1 MKWRANRYELIEVSK
16 GQRPAD
22 LFIQGGTV
30 VNVYSGELL
39 PQNVAVYKD
48 RIAYVGESC
57 AMVGENTRV
66 IDAEGQFV
74 CPGFIEVHAHP
85 WVIYN
90 PVSLAAQSVSTGTTT
105 IVNDNLFFYLHMGA
119 QGFKR
124 MVEDLRELPGNQL
137 WLARLV
143 SQAEFIGERDWF
155 NHADLRML
163 LDMEEVVGTAEVTR
177 WPLLYEGDPFLIETI
192 EYAKKRGKLSDGHTA
207 GCSYEKLNA
216 IAASGISACHE
227 AITAQETL
235 DRLRLGLWTNLRN
248 SSLRPDLEELIKA
261 ITEGKVDTH
270 RLLMTTD
277 GPHPAFILEEG
288 FVNGLVRKAVR
299 LGLPPVQAIQLVT
312 VNAATFLRLDEEIGG
327 IAPSRRADIIILPDL
342 EQFEPSLVISGG
354 ETVFEGGSLQKE
366 LPHIDWSRYR
376 IGRCLEVEKSVLA
389 NPDIYRFP
397 HPNPDVPVPV
407 IGFRSTVI
415 TKGMETTLPSKDGYA
430 DIAGK
435 DGLLHVALIDRFGKW
450 RTNGLIEGFAD
461 KLEGMAS
468 TYNTPTD
475 LLAIGK
481 NPEAMA
487 RAAASVHEMGGGIA
501 IVQDGKLALEIPLP
515 VGGMMTDHT
524 SFAQAVNYQN
534 ELLAALKRL
543 GYPFHDILYTLLFLT
558 CDFLP
563 GLRIVPLGVYDV
575 KSHSVLRPPV
585 PLQG

>member
-1 MKWRANRYELIEVSK
+1 M
-16 GQRPAD
+16 
-22 LFIQGGTV
+22 
-30 VNVYSGELL
+30 
-39 PQNVAVYKD
+39 
-48 RIAYVGESC
+48 
-57 AMVGENTRV
+57 
-66 IDAEGQFV
+66 
-74 CPGFIEVHAHP
+74 
-85 WVIYN
+85 
-90 PVSLAAQSVSTGTTT
+90 
-105 IVNDNLFFYLHMGA
+105 
-119 QGFKR
+119 
-124 MVEDLRELPGNQL
+124 
-137 WLARLV
+137 
-143 SQAEFIGERDWF
+143 
-155 NHADLRML
+155 
-163 LDMEEVVGTAEVTR
+163 
-177 WPLLYEGDPFLIETI
+177 
-192 EYAKKRGKLSDGHTA
+192 SDGHTA

-543 GYPFHDILYTLLFLT
+543 GYPFHDILYTLLFFDL
-558 CDFLP
+558 
-563 GLRIVPLGVYDV
+563 
-575 KSHSVLRPPV
+575 
-585 PLQG
+585 